1 MARAVFRV
9 LVVDGNPDH
18 ATLMARVLTSQ
29 IERAEVETV
38 GSVAEA
44 WSLLS
49 GRRRYDLV
57 VMEMALPDGNG
68 LQFLRDMK
76 AHSCDTPVILVTG
89 SGDERLAVRSIQ
101 AGAADYLPKTR
112 DFFSVLPYAV
122 RRVLET
128 KHLETQLEDWQKKYM
143 ELLDGA
149 SDAICLLGPDGRIV
163 RVNRAAETLLGREA
177 SELVGLQYTDVLT
190 EKSRRQVL
198 DQVRGKRRRDVRLDK
213 VEAEVDRPDG
223 KVVPVEISAWPFFR
237 KNRVIGYQ
245 VVVRDITER
254 VEALR
259 REQQYAEELQQMV
272 LELQRKTRELE
283 ESQRLQSQ
291 FISNVSHEFR
301 TPLNGVLGYTELL
314 RDGFYGT
321 LTDEQREALDNVASC
336 GQHLLDLVSEILD
349 LSRIHAH
356 RLKLVFEPCTPR
368 EILDTVLITV
378 RPLAEEKGLKLQTNA
393 ATSYP
398 LVFCDSKRIYQV
410 MLNLVGNAVKFTD
423 EGVIEIGAV
432 PRDGVVEFYVKDTG
446 RGIPP
451 DRIDDIFREFVQL
464 DGTMSRERGGLGI
477 GLSLSKHLVELH
489 GGSIGAE
496 SEVGK
501 GSRFYFTVPIYQEEA
516 NEAEAQAEHPE
527 LMLSEEVSST
537 RGEREHQKS

>member
-1 MARAVFRV
+1 MAQTRFRV
-9 LVVDGNPDH
+9 LVVDGNVDH
-18 ATLMARVLTSQ
+18 AALMARVLSGQ
-29 IERAEVETV
+29 IEGAQVEVV
-38 GSVAEA
+38 GSAAEA
-44 WSLLS
+44 WSVLS

-57 VMEMALPDGNG
+57 VMEIALPDGNG

-76 AHSCDTPVILVTG
+76 AHSCDIPVILVTG

-101 AGAADYLPKTR
+101 TGAADYLPKTR
-112 DFFSVLPYAV
+112 DFFAVLPYAA

-128 KHLETQLEDWQKKYM
+128 KHLETELEDWQKKYM

-149 SDAICLLGPDGRIV
+149 SDAICLVGADGRIV
-163 RVNRAAETLLGREA
+163 RVNQAAETLLAREA
-177 SELVGLQYTDVLT
+177 SDLVGLQYTDVLT
-190 EKSRRQVL
+190 EKSRQRVL
-198 DQVRGKRRRDVRLDK
+198 DEVRGKRRRDVRLNK
-213 VEAEVDRPDG
+213 VEAEVARPDG
-223 KVVPVEISAWPFFR
+223 KVVPVEVSAWPLFR

-259 REQQYAEELQQMV
+259 RERQYARELRQMV

-283 ESQRLQSQ
+283 ESQRLQAQ

-378 RPLAEEKGLKLQTNA
+378 RPLAEEKGLTLRTNA
-393 ATSYP
+393 ASAYP
-398 LVFCDSKRIYQV
+398 LIFCDSKRIYQV
-410 MLNLVGNAVKFTD
+410 MLNLVGNAVKFT
-423 EGVIEIGAV
+423 EKGVVEIGAV
-432 PRDGVVEFYVKDTG
+432 PKDDVVEFYVKDTG
-446 RGIPP
+446 RGIPK
-451 DRIDDIFREFVQL
+451 DRIDDVFREFVQL

-489 GGSIGAE
+489 GGRIGVE
-496 SEVGK
+496 SELGK
-501 GSRFYFTVPIYQEEA
+501 GSRFFFTVPIYQEENRETA
-516 NEAEAQAEHPE
+516 AREHGPGVV
-527 LMLSEEVSST
+527 LSEGVSSS
-537 RGEREHQKS
+537 GGQREHQKS